1 MRCSVPSTVWS
12 VPLSIGAA
20 LDRASRA
27 ELRLNRVFPLFA
39 TKLDDVVTSGALAQA
54 SRELDAFAAQV
65 KVAHR
70 AALQSLVFYRQG
82 RTSSESVAAAYESLA
97 VLIESFARR
106 ASLEASELASDL
118 GDG

>member
-1 MRCSVPSTVWS
+1 
-12 VPLSIGAA
+12 

-39 TKLDDVVTSGALAQA
+39 TKLDDVVTSGTLVQA
-54 SRELDAFAAQV
+54 SLELDAFAAQV

-97 VLIESFARR
+97 ILIEGFAQR
-106 ASLEASELASDL
+106 ASLEATELEAQ
-118 GDG
+118 